1 MFMRRI
7 ASFWT
12 FVFLSVILS
21 ACEAPAFS
29 APLTRVSSFSAGFM
43 TTTFTSSPTPP
54 ASSFR
59 IVAYAT
65 EAVIPNTIPY
75 TQLTHIN
82 YAFLIPNSDGTFVP
96 LINPWKLQQIVSD
109 AHTHNVRVL
118 VSVGGWGMDQQFE
131 QMALDPKTRSAFVAN
146 LSAFINQYQLD
157 GADIDWEYPKPGQS
171 SQKFLLLLKELRTG
185 IKWEAAYSSGCRL
198 WRRER
203 TGIPSDAFG
212 LLDFVNVM
220 AYDGRDH
227 GTMDQFDQALN
238 YWKARGLSGEKLV
251 MGVPFYSRPDEV
263 PYSKLV
269 ASDAAAAQ
277 VDSFNYL
284 GMAEHFNGI
293 PTIQAKTKIAMQQ
306 AGGIMFWNLDDD
318 ALGGLSLVKAI
329 NQTVHAP

>member
-1 MFMRRI
+1 MRRI

-21 ACEAPAFS
+21 ACEAPALS
-29 APLTRVSSFSAGFM
+29 APPTRTSSFSAGFM
-43 TTTFTSSPTPP
+43 TATFTPSPIPS

-65 EAVIPNTIPY
+65 EAVIPNAILY
-75 TQLTHIN
+75 TELTHIN
-82 YAFLIPNSDGTFVP
+82 YAFLIPNNDGTFVP
-96 LINPWKLQQIVSD
+96 LINPWKLQQIVLA

-118 VSVGGWGMDQQFE
+118 ISVGGWGTDQQFE
-131 QMALDPKTRSAFVAN
+131 QMALEPKARSAFVAN

-171 SQKFLLLLKELRTG
+171 SQNFFLLLKALRTALKG
-185 IKWEAAYSSGCRL
+185 NLLTAAVVAYGDENGL
-198 WRRER
+198 
-203 TGIPSDAFG
+203 GVPSDAFG

-220 AYDGRDH
+220 AYDGPDH

-238 YWKARGLSGEKLV
+238 YWKERGLSGKKIV
-251 MGVPFYSRPDEV
+251 MGVPFYSRPGEV
-263 PYSKLV
+263 SYSKLV

-277 VDSFNYL
+277 GDSFDYL
-284 GMAEHFNGI
+284 GTVEHFNGI
-293 PTIQAKTKIAMQQ
+293 PTIQVKTKIAMGQ

-318 ALGGLSLVKAI
+318 ALGGLSLVNAI